1 MLLVARFFV
10 GVKGYG
16 KNGIDV
22 RSVQD
27 TKTLFI
33 GILFVNQNNT
43 ATIRIS
49 AKAIIIH
56 KDQILLV
63 RYKSDSDE
71 WYTLPGGGQLF
82 GETLTQTLIRECLE
96 ETTYKIEPVR
106 LVFVREYIGSN
117 HEFAEFDKD
126 VHQIELMF
134 LASLADKNP
143 DIHNLNINAD
153 RDQIGAQWISLED
166 VINLPLF
173 PAVLRPLVVEK
184 RFSSGS
190 PIYLGD
196 VN

>member
-1 MLLVARFFV
+1 MRE
-10 GVKGYG
+10 KY
-16 KNGIDV
+16 KP
-22 RSVQD
+22 
-27 TKTLFI
+27 LFI
-33 GILFVNQNNT
+33 GILFVDHSNT

-56 KDQILLV
+56 KDQILLI

-71 WYTLPGGGQLF
+71 WYTLPDGGQMF
-82 GETLTQTLIRECLE
+82 GETLTETLTETLIRECLE
-96 ETTYKIEPVR
+96 ETAYKIEPER
-106 LVFVREYIGSN
+106 LVFVREYIGNN

-134 LASLADKNP
+134 LASLADKSP
-143 DIHNLNINAD
+143 DIHNLDINAD
-153 RDQIGAQWISLED
+153 RDQIGAQWISLEN

-173 PAVLRPLVVEK
+173 PAVLRSLVVEK
-184 RFSSGS
+184 RFPSGS

>member
-1 MLLVARFFV
+1 M
-10 GVKGYG
+10 
-16 KNGIDV
+16 
-22 RSVQD
+22 
-27 TKTLFI
+27 
-33 GILFVNQNNT
+33 NQSST

-56 KDQILLV
+56 DNQILLI

-96 ETTYKIEPVR
+96 ETTYEIEPER
-106 LVFVREYIGSN
+106 LVFVREYIGNN

-126 VHQIELMF
+126 VHQTELVF
-134 LASLADKNP
+134 LSSLADKNP
-143 DIHNLNINAD
+143 DIHNLDINAD
-153 RDQIGAQWISLED
+153 RDQIGAQWINLED

-173 PAVLRPLVVEK
+173 PAALRTLIAEK
-184 RFSSGS
+184 HFSSDF

>member
-1 MLLVARFFV
+1 MHQSSA
-10 GVKGYG
+10 
-16 KNGIDV
+16 
-22 RSVQD
+22 
-27 TKTLFI
+27 
-33 GILFVNQNNT
+33 

-56 KDQILLV
+56 KEQILLV

-96 ETTYKIEPVR
+96 ETAYKIELSR
-106 LVFVREYIGSN
+106 LVFVREYIGNN
-117 HEFAEFDKD
+117 HEFAQFDKD
-126 VHQIELMF
+126 VHQTELIF

-143 DIHNLNINAD
+143 DIHNRDIKAD
-153 RDQIGAQWISLED
+153 KDQISAQWINLED

-173 PAVLRPLVVEK
+173 PAVLRSLIVEK
-184 RFSSGS
+184 RFSADF

>member
-1 MLLVARFFV
+1 MN
-10 GVKGYG
+10 K
-16 KNGIDV
+16 
-22 RSVQD
+22 S
-27 TKTLFI
+27 
-33 GILFVNQNNT
+33 NT

-49 AKAIIIH
+49 AKAIIIC

-96 ETTYKIEPVR
+96 ETTYKIEPAR

-117 HEFAEFDKD
+117 HEFAEFDKN

-143 DIHNLNINAD
+143 DIHNLDINAD
-153 RDQIGAQWISLED
+153 RDQIGAQWISLGD

-173 PAVLRPLVVEK
+173 PAVLRPLIVEK
-184 RFSSGS
+184 HFSSGS
-190 PIYLGD
+190 PVYLGD